1 MDLKKIEDGF
11 RLMLEGMGENIERE
25 GLVETPRRVAKMYEE
40 LLSGL
45 ADPSIEK
52 DLLGTQF
59 TEVYDEMILLKDI
72 PFVSMCE
79 HHFLPFVGKAHV
91 AYIPRERVVGISKLA
106 RTVDFYARQPQIQER
121 MTRQIAELIQRE
133 LNPKGVAVVL
143 EATHSC
149 MTIRGIKKQ
158 GSVMCTTQLLGLFK
172 TSEKTRAE
180 FMATIHSSS

>member
-1 MDLKKIEDGF
+1 MDLQKIEHAF
-11 RLMLEGMGENIERE
+11 RDILIAIGENPDRE
-25 GLVETPRRVAKMYEE
+25 GLQLTPSRVATMYKEIFSGINKNPEDYIDVFKEEHHEE
-40 LLSGL
+40 LVL
-45 ADPSIEK
+45 
-52 DLLGTQF
+52 
-59 TEVYDEMILLKDI
+59 VKDI
-72 PFVSMCE
+72 PFYSICE